1 MDGSMFD
8 FGKASIDKVG
18 RNMFKFSLGEIL
30 TAKCMATN
38 HKLARVRDRLV
49 GSHCD
54 GKWIKR
60 DSALFS

>member
-1 MDGSMFD
+1 
-8 FGKASIDKVG
+8 
-18 RNMFKFSLGEIL
+18 
-30 TAKCMATN
+30 MATN

-60 DSALFS
+60 DSASIFEPGAVMDIIVGLL